1 VGSYRIEWKKSALRE
16 LKRLDR
22 QVIPRV
28 VAAVDSLSTHPLPD
42 GVSKLQGSQRT
53 YRIRVGNYR
62 VIYELYESRLGVG
75 QILWALPGLSAD
87 FLLMNRAISGI
98 ERESSKQFG

>member
-1 VGSYRIEWKKSALRE
+1 MGTYQIEWKKSALRE

-22 QVIPRV
+22 QVVPRL
-28 VAAVDSLSTHPLPD
+28 VATVESLSSQPLPS

-62 VIYELYESRLGVG
+62 VIYELYESRLVVEIVRVRHRKDAYRG
-75 QILWALPGLSAD
+75 
-87 FLLMNRAISGI
+87 
-98 ERESSKQFG
+98 